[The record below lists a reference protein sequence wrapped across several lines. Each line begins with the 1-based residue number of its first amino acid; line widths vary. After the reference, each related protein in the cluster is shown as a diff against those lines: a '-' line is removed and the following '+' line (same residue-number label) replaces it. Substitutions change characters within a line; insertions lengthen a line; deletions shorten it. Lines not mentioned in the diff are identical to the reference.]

1 MKMRLLQRKWK
12 LDLKLINNNEQLR
25 VLINNEMNLE
35 KEISF
40 FQKGGVKETWSQ
52 TTIYSSGNTP
62 EHPHLHI
69 LQAGEADYGIWTNEN
84 RYLPLRL

>member
-1 MKMRLLQRKWK
+1 MKK
-12 LDLKLINNNEQLR
+12 
-25 VLINNEMNLE
+25 EMNLE

-40 FQKGGVKETWSQ
+40 FQDGGVKETWSQ
-52 TTIYSSGNTP
+52 TTIHSSRNAP

-69 LQAGEADYGIWTNEN
+69 LQAGKADYGIWTNEN